1 MKRPGTE
8 RFTRT
13 SAILMSLA
21 ALLVSAA
28 ILVTACGGGGGTA
41 TGTSGDE
48 GLQDNSGKG
57 TQLTLLDWGG
67 YDTVEFRGPWDDT
80 HPDVKLNWVFAN
92 SDAEMFSKMRT
103 GFACDTVRP
112 TWLRIYHDANLIQ
125 PVDTSKLTNWENVNP
140 TLAGVMNYDGEQYYV
155 PTTWGFSAILY
166 RTDKVT
172 EPITSWADL
181 WRPDLKGKVSVFDSG
196 DVAVA
201 MTAAALGIDYK
212 TASDEELEQ
221 IKQKLI
227 DLGPNIKNLWVDSVQ
242 LDQQFA
248 AGDIWVAAGAWS
260 LSLLSAEEAG
270 VACEYVWPEEGM
282 FSWAAGLG
290 ISKTTKDYDLAHEF
304 IDACL
309 DPEAQAFIANS
320 WGLGV
325 GNDAAIPLIEP
336 SLIEVLGLDD
346 PDALFEQ
353 CIFLDPTEDER
364 TIYNEIW
371 TDVKAA
377 W

>member
-1 MKRPGTE
+1 MMGPGTQ
-8 RFTRT
+8 RSTT
-13 SAILMSLA
+13 LTLLALLA
-21 ALLVSAA
+21 ACLVAAMLLAA
-28 ILVTACGGGGGTA
+28 ACGGGGTA
-41 TGTSGDE
+41 TTDGGGDE
-48 GLQDNSGKG
+48 GLQDNSGDG

-67 YDTVEFRGPWDDT
+67 YDTPEFRGPWDET

-103 GFACDTVRP
+103 GFDCDTVRP
-112 TWLRIYHDANLIQ
+112 TWLRIYHDADLIQ
-125 PVDTSKLTNWENVNP
+125 PIDTSKISNWANVNP
-140 TLAGVMNYDGEQYYV
+140 TLAEVMNYDGEQYYV

-212 TASDEELEQ
+212 TASQEELDQ
-221 IKQKLI
+221 IEQKLI
-227 DLGPNIKNLWVDSVQ
+227 ELGPNVKNLWVDSVQ

-260 LSLLSAEEAG
+260 LSLLSAQDAG
-270 VACEYVWPEEGM
+270 VPCEYVWPEEGM

-290 ISKTTKDYDLAHEF
+290 ISKTTKDYDLALEF

-353 CIFLDPTEDER
+353 CIFLDPTEEER
-364 TIYNEIW
+364 TIYNE
-371 TDVKAA
+371 
-377 W
+377 